1 MNTLF
6 YGDNLDILRRYVKD
20 ESVDLIYLDP
30 PFNSAQNYNVLFREH
45 DGAQSSAQIKAFK
58 DTWTWDQEAVR
69 EYEDIVEQGGQ
80 LSKTMQAFRQILGD
94 TNMMAYLSMMAIR
107 LHELKRVM
115 KPTASM
121 YLHCDSTASHYLKI
135 LMDAIFG
142 LENFRNEI
150 VWKRSYGHGDSKKS
164 MGRSHD
170 TILFYTYSK
179 QYTLNRFYHKH
190 AKEYIETFF
199 RFKDERG
206 VFKLENLTSP
216 NPRPNLVYEYK
227 GFPPPIKGWRVSYEK
242 MVELDTDQRLYFP
255 LKNDGRIMKK
265 VYLHELDGQPM
276 TDIWADIQPLS
287 AYDAE
292 RLGYPTQK
300 PLALLERIIKASSN
314 EGDVVLD
321 PFCGCGTTID
331 AAQKLNRRWIG
342 IDITHLAISLIKTR
356 LRDTYGPE
364 IGKNYSVIG
373 EPTSMPDAIALAAQD
388 KFQFQYWALG
398 LVGARPAEQKKGAD
412 KGIDGRLYFHD
423 GDKSGKTKQVIFSVK
438 GGHTDVKDMRDLRGV
453 IERENAEIG
462 ALITLQ
468 PPTSPMRT
476 EAASAGTY
484 QSAWGK
490 HAKLQIVTIED
501 LLDGKR
507 IDMPN
512 TRGVNVTFRQAPKSQ
527 AESDIEQT
535 ALLYEDGEDDDE

>member
-1 MNTLF
+1 MNTLY

-30 PFNSAQNYNVLFREH
+30 PFNSAQNYNVLFQEH

-58 DTWTWDQEAVR
+58 DTWTWDQEAAR

-80 LSKTMQAFRQILGD
+80 LSKTMQAFRQILGP

-107 LHELKRVM
+107 LNELKRVM
-115 KPTASM
+115 KPTASI

-190 AKEYIETFF
+190 TKEYIETFF
-199 RFKDERG
+199 KFKDERG
-206 VFKLENLTSP
+206 VYKLENLTSP

-227 GFPPPIKGWRVSYEK
+227 GFPPPVKGWRVSQEK
-242 MVELDTDQRLYFP
+242 MVELDIDQRLYFP
-255 LKNDGRIMKK
+255 LKKDGRIMKK
-265 VYLHELDGQPM
+265 VYLHELEGQPM
-276 TDIWADIQPLS
+276 TDIWTDIQPLS

-300 PLALLERIIKASSN
+300 PLALLERIIQASSS

-321 PFCGCGTTID
+321 PFCGCGTSID
-331 AAQKLNRRWIG
+331 AAQKLNRNWIG
-342 IDITHLAISLIKTR
+342 IDITHLAISLIKIR
-356 LRDTYGPE
+356 LRDTYDPE
-364 IGKNYSVIG
+364 IVKSYSVIG
-373 EPTSMPDAIALAAQD
+373 EPISMPDAIALAAQD

-453 IERENAEIG
+453 IDRENAEIG
-462 ALITLQ
+462 VLITLQ
-468 PPTSPMRT
+468 PSTAPMRT
-476 EAASAGTY
+476 EAASAGVY

-490 HAKLQIVTIED
+490 HAKLQILTIED
-501 LLDGKR
+501 LLSGKR
-507 IDMPN
+507 VDMPN
-512 TRGVNVTFRQAPKSQ
+512 TRGVNVTFRQAPKLQ
-527 AESDIEQT
+527 TESDFEQN
-535 ALLYEDGEDDDE
+535 ALLYDEDEE